1 MEINKIVLDALA
13 PVGVPVAFQKYSG
26 TENTYITF
34 HEYLQNGEDFSD
46 DQEDQTGHYIQIDIW
61 SKTDYTA
68 LVTTVKSLLLATGF
82 HRLNEADFYEPDTG
96 IYHKGLK
103 FFYLESKED
112 T

>member
-1 MEINKIVLDALA
+1 VINQLVLSSLSTI
-13 PVGVPVAFQKYSG
+13 GVPVAFQKYPG
-26 TENTYITF
+26 QERTYITF
-34 HEYLQNGEDFSD
+34 HEYLQNGEEFSE
-46 DQEDQTGHYIQIDIW
+46 DQESHTGHYIQIDIW

-68 LVTTVKSLLLATGF
+68 LVASIKSILLAAGF

-103 FFYLESKED
+103 FFYLESQED